1 MTNTKFKNVEE
12 IKQARTEGKAAIFNV
27 AAALSAADTVAP
39 KTKENTGGAMGAAIV
54 QLLSAADKPL
64 AVNQIVAGLAAGGIA
79 DATSKKVSDAAW
91 LLAKRGKITKV
102 EGQRGLYAPLAKAE

>member
-1 MTNTKFKNVEE
+1 MPKFNNTKE
-12 IKQARTEGKAAIFNV
+12 IQQARVEGKAAIFNI

-39 KTKENTGGAMGAAIV
+39 KTRDSTGGAMGAAII
-54 QLLSAADKPL
+54 QLLSAANKPL

-91 LLAKRGKITKV
+91 LLAKRGQITKV